1 VPCSATGTQSIP
13 AYVDKVHG
21 SPRESCN
28 LRLRYVAIRLLL
40 GDGMGTGWRHL
51 ALAGGLRL
59 AVLGLIGAVGAVAVG
74 GGAATLTAVRAKED
88 GKPGAGQLTPAQ
100 GLVASRAAAL
110 ARAGAR
116 ASTLSAALSG
126 LRTQAEALAER
137 YDREVSLEQQAG
149 AAYQAAE
156 VRLAAAR
163 TSEQRAAAQLAR
175 LAAAEYESDG
185 GPDMA
190 AAVFEGITDPRGY
203 LGAIGLQQAMDNQ
216 RADLL
221 AATQADEIVTRLFG
235 QQAAGLL
242 AQRRAAA
249 QAAGF
254 LKAAVIAA
262 VGRQAATVRVADA
275 SRSRL
280 AAETAGARGRE
291 AAIAAADGA
300 GRPAVPPVVSRPA
313 AVAAS
318 VLAGGPSGA
327 APGVFAPDWA
337 SDAGASAAQGDVA
350 ADWALTQLGKPY
362 RWGAAGPGS
371 YDCSGLAL
379 QAWARAGIRLL
390 HWTGFQWV
398 SGPHV
403 PLASLRR
410 GDLVFYAF
418 NVADPATIHHVGIYL
433 GHGLMVDAPYTGSF
447 VRIDSIY
454 AFPGLIGASR
464 PAA

>member
-1 VPCSATGTQSIP
+1 
-13 AYVDKVHG
+13 
-21 SPRESCN
+21 
-28 LRLRYVAIRLLL
+28 
-40 GDGMGTGWRHL
+40 MGAGRRHP
-51 ALAGGLRL
+51 ALAGGLRI
-59 AVLGLIGAVGAVAVG
+59 AVLGLVGAIGAAALG
-74 GGAATLTAVRAKED
+74 GGAGTLTAAAAKAAQQ
-88 GKPGAGQLTPAQ
+88 PTAGQLSSAQ
-100 GLVASRAAAL
+100 NLVASRAAAL

-116 ASTLSAALSG
+116 AKTLGAALSG
-126 LRTQAEALAER
+126 LRTQAEALTEQ
-137 YDREVSLEQQAG
+137 YDHELALEQQAA

-156 VRLAAAR
+156 ARLTAAR
-163 TSEQRAAAQLAR
+163 KSERRAAAQLAQ
-175 LAAAEYESDG
+175 LAAADYEAEG
-185 GPDMA
+185 GPSMA
-190 AAVFEGITDPRGY
+190 AVAFAGITDPRGY
-203 LGAIGLQQAMDNQ
+203 LGALGLQQVMDDQ
-216 RADLL
+216 RVDLL
-221 AATQADEIVTRLFG
+221 AATQADAIVTRLFG
-235 QQAAGLL
+235 RQAAGLL

-249 QAAGF
+249 QAASF

-262 VGRQAATVRVADA
+262 VGRQADVVRQADT

-280 AAETAGARGRE
+280 AAETADARASE
-291 AAIAAADGA
+291 ASLAAAGGPGA
-300 GRPAVPPVVSRPA
+300 TAVPPPA
-313 AVAAS
+313 AIRPVGVAAS

-337 SDAGASAAQGDVA
+337 PDAGASAAQGNAA

-379 QAWARAGIRLL
+379 EAWARAGVRLL

-403 PLASLRR
+403 PLARLRR

-418 NVADPATIHHVGIYL
+418 NIADPATIHHVGIYL
-433 GHGLMVDAPYTGSF
+433 GRGLMIDAPYTGSF

-454 AFPGLIGASR
+454 TFPGLMGATR